1 MPPPLQPKGIA
12 MSETSNAAVVD
23 VRQLCKSYPHAG
35 AQVPVL
41 QNLQL
46 SIRRGESV
54 TILGVSGTGKSTLL
68 NLLSG
73 VDQADS
79 GQVVIDG
86 QDITQLDSAGLS
98 RYRREKVGF
107 VFQFYNLIPTLT
119 ALENVM
125 SGWEAAGMPNAGC
138 EAASRAMLAALGLAA
153 KADCFPEQLS
163 GGEQQRVAIARAL
176 VKTPALLLADEPTGN
191 LDPNT
196 ADTTI
201 RLLLAQLHQAGSAL
215 VIVTHNPAIGE
226 FTDRTLVMCDGGLQE
241 RLPVP
246 MTAAPRLGRAA

>member
-1 MPPPLQPKGIA
+1 
-12 MSETSNAAVVD
+12 MSEITTPVVD
-23 VRQLCKSYPHAG
+23 VRQLCKAYPHAG

-41 QNLQL
+41 QNLQM

-73 VDQADS
+73 VDQADA
-79 GQVVIDG
+79 GKIVVDG
-86 QDITQLDSAGLS
+86 QDITQLGTAGLS

-125 SGWEAAGMPNAGC
+125 TGWEAAGMPNASC
-138 EAASRAMLAALGLAA
+138 EAASTAMLAALGLAT
-153 KADCFPEQLS
+153 KASCFPEQLS

-176 VKTPALLLADEPTGN
+176 VKRPALLLADEPTGN
-191 LDPNT
+191 LDPKT

-201 RLLLAQLHQAGSAL
+201 RLLLEQSHQAGSAL

-226 FTDRTLVMCDGGLQE
+226 FTDRTLVMCNGGLEE
-241 RLPVP
+241 RLPVV
-246 MTAAPRLGRAA
+246 MTAARRLEKAA